1 MSLDRAVA
9 EAVDLISGHDAV
21 TVVSH
26 IDADGIASEAVLVQA
41 LSRAG
46 FAVRSV
52 FLRQLEPLMLPQ
64 IPLDHGF
71 TIFADMGAGQQSLL
85 AEHGFTA
92 EETLIVDHHVSQDCD
107 TSYPQLNALSH
118 GFHRL
123 SAAGLA
129 YLIAR
134 ELDLANTDLTKI
146 AVVGNVGDMMAREDG
161 GLTGPAREIAREGEE
176 EGYILSRKDLN
187 IYGISTRPVHMSL
200 AYHDDP
206 DLKRLI
212 RDQSGAMQYLQGL
225 GVGLKDPAG
234 RWLTWE
240 EMNPDDR
247 RTICSSLIQQM
258 IALGAPTDRVIAENY
273 LFPHEAPRT
282 PLRNASEFATLLN
295 ACGRWAKPHTGG
307 SICRGDRGQ
316 SYREAERMLSNHRSV
331 IRELLSYI
339 VDNGVQELDN
349 LQYIHVGDR
358 FPDTIIGI
366 GAGMALSQQGFRWDK
381 PILIMCTL
389 PEDPAVTKVS
399 MRTHDRVVARGVDL
413 QDALSTASQ
422 EVGGAG
428 GGHRIAAGA
437 FIPQA
442 AEEVFVRRVNEI
454 LTTQY
459 ARTGQGHC

>member
-1 MSLDRAVA
+1 
-9 EAVDLISGHDAV
+9 
-21 TVVSH
+21 
-26 IDADGIASEAVLVQA
+26 
-41 LSRAG
+41 
-46 FAVRSV
+46 
-52 FLRQLEPLMLPQ
+52 
-64 IPLDHGF
+64 
-71 TIFADMGAGQQSLL
+71 
-85 AEHGFTA
+85 
-92 EETLIVDHHVSQDCD
+92 
-107 TSYPQLNALSH
+107 
-118 GFHRL
+118 
-123 SAAGLA
+123 
-129 YLIAR
+129 
-134 ELDLANTDLTKI
+134 
-146 AVVGNVGDMMAREDG
+146 
-161 GLTGPAREIAREGEE
+161 
-176 EGYILSRKDLN
+176 
-187 IYGISTRPVHMSL
+187 
-200 AYHDDP
+200 
-206 DLKRLI
+206 
-212 RDQSGAMQYLQGL
+212 
-225 GVGLKDPAG
+225 
-234 RWLTWE
+234 
-240 EMNPDDR
+240 
-247 RTICSSLIQQM
+247 
-258 IALGAPTDRVIAENY
+258 
-273 LFPHEAPRT
+273 
-282 PLRNASEFATLLN
+282 
-295 ACGRWAKPHTGG
+295 
-307 SICRGDRGQ
+307 
-316 SYREAERMLSNHRSV
+316 MLSNHRSV